1 MADRKAEL
9 EKKRKKLDELRK
21 ARELK
26 KAESKDKEV
35 DWPASI
41 KINYKTLCTQL
52 CSCCK
57 LWPCMLMCLMVCI
70 NFMVR

>member
-26 KAESKDKEV
+26 KAEAKDKEV
-35 DWPASI
+35 DWPPSI
-41 KINYKTLCTQL
+41 KINYYKTLCTQQ
-52 CSCCK
+52 CSCCSVA
-57 LWPCMLMCLMVCI
+57 LHADVF
-70 NFMVR
+70 NGVY